1 MNTYSGKRRGTDA
14 GPRINNQIPHAV
26 LRVIT
31 DDGENLGTIERDQA
45 LLLAKERGLDL
56 IEIAPTANPPVAKI
70 MDYGKF
76 RYIEE
81 KKQRRTGASSQQSEL
96 KEIRLG
102 LNTSAHDMLLKGKKA
117 TAFLEHGHRVK
128 IDLVLRGRA
137 KYLKDDFIKT
147 RAERFLVYIN
157 APYAVSEPLRRGP
170 RGRYMIIECIKTKK
184 GRAAAKKGVT
194 PAAGTAQHDR
204 KNEQVIQQTPETD
217 RAEKSAPAQTRPES
231 L

>member
-1 MNTYSGKRRGTDA
+1 VNTYPRKRRGTDA

-31 DDGENLGTIERDQA
+31 DNGENLGTVERDQA

-81 KKQRRTGASSQQSEL
+81 KKQRRTSAGSQQSEL

-117 TAFLEHGHRVK
+117 TTFLEHGHRVK

-147 RAERFLVYIN
+147 RAERFLVYID
-157 APYAVSEPLRRGP
+157 APYAVSEALRRG
-170 RGRYMIIECIKTKK
+170 IKTKK
-184 GRAAAKKGVT
+184 GRAAAKKGVA

-204 KNEQVIQQTPETD
+204 KDEQVIQQAPETD